1 MKLSIP
7 PAVTLKA
14 GRALLLLQKSSP
26 TTLFVAGI
34 AGVVGTAVLASRAT
48 LKLGEILDEAE
59 NQQAILEN
67 VEGDL
72 EAQGSKLVKVATAV
86 KIVKLYAP
94 TVLVGTLTI
103 GALTGSH
110 RVLTVRNSS
119 LTAAYAALDQAFDK
133 YRKHVID
140 EIGEEREHSLRYDL
154 QKKEFVEDGK
164 KVHHKVAGPNQTSI
178 YARFFDETC
187 SSWNP
192 NAEINLLFLRA
203 QQNYANDKL
212 RARGH
217 VFLNEVYDS
226 LGLDRSQAGSVV
238 GWVLNPE
245 GDNYIDFGLNNGES
259 ERVRAFVRGH
269 ESAVLLDF
277 NVDGLIY
284 DKIER

>member
-7 PAVTLKA
+7 PVITLKA

-67 VEGDL
+67 VEGDI
-72 EAQGSKLVKVATAV
+72 EGEGRKLVKVATAV

-119 LTAAYAALDQAFDK
+119 LTAAYAALDQAFEK

-154 QKKEFVEDGK
+154 QKKEFTEDGK

-217 VFLNEVYDS
+217 MFLNEVYDS
-226 LGLDRSQAGSVV
+226 LGLERSQAGSVV
-238 GWVLNPE
+238 GWLLNPE

-259 ERVRAFVRGH
+259 ERVRAFVNGH
-269 ESAVLLDF
+269 EKAVLLDF

-284 DKIER
+284 DKIEK